1 MSNPLDQYRDN
12 HHEFLQDASID
23 FKENPFELFENWF
36 SAADKANEME
46 ANAFVLGTS
55 SLDSQSSTR
64 IVYLKEIL
72 EDQFIFYT
80 NYNSQKGKEIAVN
93 PKVSMLFFYPKSSRQ
108 IRIEGI
114 CTKTDPA
121 VSDAYFNSRP
131 RGSKIGAWASHQS
144 DELSSLSELTNRVA
158 ELEANYPNEVP
169 RPEHWGGYQIKPTYF
184 EFWIGKKS
192 RLHERIV
199 FDRVDDGW
207 KIYRRNP

>member
-55 SLDSQSSTR
+55 SLDNQSSTR

-80 NYNSQKGKEIAVN
+80 NYTSQKGKEIAAN

-158 ELEANYPNEVP
+158 ELEAKYPNEVP